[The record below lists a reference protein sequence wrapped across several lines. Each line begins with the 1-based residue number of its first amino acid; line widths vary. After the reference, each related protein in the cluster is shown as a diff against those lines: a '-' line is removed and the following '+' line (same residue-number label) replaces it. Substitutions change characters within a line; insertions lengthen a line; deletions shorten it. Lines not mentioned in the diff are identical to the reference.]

1 MRIII
6 NGLIDKLL
14 VIAYYVLFSFGF
26 YVRIEKEEENMMYK
40 KGKNETIASIY
51 FLSFSRENVLYMMEH
66 CCWIRHS

>member
-6 NGLIDKLL
+6 NWVIDKLL
-14 VIAYYVLFSFGF
+14 LLAYYVLFSFGLANL

-51 FLSFSRENVLYMMEH
+51 FL
-66 CCWIRHS
+66 